1 MKTYPSILT
10 AKWMHALA
18 ALALLFWS
26 TDLRAVGDAP
36 DLDGDGVPNI
46 VDPDVDNDGIPNALD
61 KNIDG
66 GIAKTGPYS
75 GQYIGDHI
83 ENENPAEDDIDDD
96 GLADD
101 SLAETDT
108 DGDGKLD
115 DSDLED
121 DIDGDGRKDDA
132 SAERDIDGDGKEDD
146 SEMEDDI
153 DGDGKDDDDATE
165 QDIDGDNKLDG
176 TDDDIDGDG
185 KANGDA
191 AELDTDGDGKANDD
205 PDEHDNDGDGAE
217 DRYDDDDDN
226 DGTGDIDET
235 NHVGEDDEGVI
246 ELELTRQ
253 AIAPVGSHT
262 VAKYQRLA
270 TGTAKFKV
278 EVDDLP
284 NAIYELFVGGI
295 SRGTLQVSGNGG
307 HTSGDK
313 IFKTPPFSGDAVLLD
328 FDVAE
333 QTVAL
338 RRDGMDYFTG
348 TMPAAPGTTA
358 PGGTGTVSVNLST
371 SGSTPAGAAAHAAI
385 EFAAGNPDKLQIET
399 EDLPAGSYEV
409 LVGDIQRGT
418 ITVSGASATLIFK
431 LNPGVGELPL
441 NFATA
446 GQSISIVQGTT
457 SLFSGTLPTA
467 PAP

>member
-1 MKTYPSILT
+1 
-10 AKWMHALA
+10 MHALA
-18 ALALLFWS
+18 ALALLLWCS
-26 TDLRAVGDAP
+26 DLRAVGDAP

-75 GQYIGDHI
+75 GQYIGDHL

-185 KANGDA
+185 KLNGDA
-191 AELDTDGDGKANDD
+191 AEVDTDGDGKANDD
-205 PDEHDNDGDGAE
+205 PEEHDDDGDGAE

-235 NHVGEDDEGVI
+235 NHVGDDDEAVI
-246 ELELTRQ
+246 ELDLTRGPAAPNNSQ
-253 AIAPVGSHT
+253 AI
-262 VAKYQRLA
+262 AKYQRLA
-270 TGTAKFKV
+270 TGTAKFKI

-284 NAIYELFVGGI
+284 NAIYEIFVAGT
-295 SRGTLQVSGNGG
+295 SRGTFQVSGNGG

-313 IFKTPPFSGDAVLLD
+313 IYKTAPLTGGAVLLD
-328 FDVAE
+328 FAVAE
-333 QTVAL
+333 QTIVI
-338 RRDGMDYFTG
+338 RRNGDDYFTG
-348 TMPAAPGTTA
+348 TMPAAPGTT
-358 PGGTGTVSVNLST
+358 GTGGSGTYTVNLTST
-371 SGSTPAGAAAHAAI
+371 NDAPANAEAHAALQ
-385 EFAAGNPDKLQIET
+385 FAANGPDQLQIEAEYLT
-399 EDLPAGSYEV
+399 PGTYNV
-409 LVGDIQRGT
+409 IVGDVLRGT
-418 ITVSGASATLIFK
+418 FTVTVSTGVLIFK
-431 LNPGVGELPL
+431 TSPASGELPL
-441 NFATA
+441 TFLTA
-446 GQSISIVQGTT
+446 SQSISIAQGSTT
-457 SLFSGTLPTA
+457 LFSGVLPATP

>member
-1 MKTYPSILT
+1 
-10 AKWMHALA
+10 MHALA
-18 ALALLFWS
+18 ALALLLWC
-26 TDLRAVGDAP
+26 TDLRAVGSAP
-36 DLDGDGVPNI
+36 DLDGDGIPNI

-61 KNIDG
+61 RNIDG

-83 ENENPAEDDIDDD
+83 ENENPAEEDIDDD

-121 DIDGDGRKDDA
+121 DIDGDNRKDDA
-132 SAERDIDGDGKEDD
+132 ASERDIDGDGKDDD

-153 DGDGKDDDDATE
+153 DGDGKDDDDPTE

-205 PDEHDNDGDGAE
+205 PEEHDDDGDGAE
-217 DRYDDDDDN
+217 DRYDDDDNN
-226 DGTGDIDET
+226 DGIDDIDDPT
-235 NHVGEDDEGVI
+235 HIGDDDEGEI

-253 AIAPVGSHT
+253 AAAPAGSNAT
-262 VAKYQRLA
+262 AKYQRMA

-284 NAIYELFVGGI
+284 SGGYELFVSGI
-295 SRGTLQVSGNGG
+295 SRGSLVISGG

-313 IFKTPPFSGDAVLLD
+313 VYKSPASGSAVLLD
-328 FDVAE
+328 FEVAE

-338 RRDGMDYFTG
+338 RHDGLDYFTG

-358 PGGTGTVSVNLST
+358 PGGTGTISVNLST

-385 EFAAGNPDKLQIET
+385 EFDSGIPDKLQIEV
-399 EDLPAGSYEV
+399 EDLPAGSYQV
-409 LVGDIQRGT
+409 LISDTQRGV
-418 ITVSGASATLIFK
+418 ITVSGGSTTLIFK
-431 LNPGVGELPL
+431 VSPGVGELPL
-441 NFATA
+441 NFAST
-446 GQSISIVQGTT
+446 GQSISITQGSTT
-457 SLFSGTLPTA
+457 LFSGLLPIA
-467 PAP
+467 PTP